1 MSENLVLEIIKGVS
15 AITVATVTVS
25 GGVFATKFFNN
36 KNKNNCN
43 KLKITVHPVFTRAEL
58 NKNVILTYFILENK
72 GKEILF
78 KEILINHMDIYK
90 KHMIILCSNISSN
103 EDINSNKLH
112 CESVDAINNIIY
124 DLRTFYK
131 NNTNYNDEENKVL
144 DIVMAK
150 YNKWNR
156 DREFEIITR
165 IQEICGSPFYPDIYT
180 KTVTILDT
188 FLFAMNSTVSDAS
201 KTLDSI
207 NGDLKGLVF
216 RGVEI

>member
-1 MSENLVLEIIKGVS
+1 MSESLILEIIKSVS
-15 AITVATVTVS
+15 AIAVSIVTVC
-25 GGVFATKFFNN
+25 GGVIATKALN
-36 KNKNNCN
+36 KNKKC
-43 KLKITVHPVFTRAEL
+43 KLKITSHPVFTRAEL
-58 NKNVILTYFILENK
+58 NKNVILTYFMLENK
-72 GKEILF
+72 GKEVLF

-90 KHMIILCSNISSN
+90 KHMIILCENISDNDSI
-103 EDINSNKLH
+103 DSNKLH
-112 CESVDAINNIIY
+112 CESVEAINNIIC
-124 DLRTFYK
+124 DLRNFYK
-131 NNTNYNDEENKVL
+131 NNTNYNAEENKVL
-144 DIVMAK
+144 DIVMLK
-150 YNKWNR
+150 YNNWNR

-216 RGVEI
+216 RGVKI

>member
-1 MSENLVLEIIKGVS
+1 MSENLVLEIIKSVS
-15 AITVATVTVS
+15 AIAVACVTVC
-25 GGVFATKFFNN
+25 GGVFATKIFN
-36 KNKNNCN
+36 KNKNN
-43 KLKITVHPVFTRAEL
+43 KLKITSHPVFTRAEL

-90 KHMIILCSNISSN
+90 KHMVTLCDNISIS
-103 EDINSNKLH
+103 DPVDSNKLH
-112 CESVDAINNIIY
+112 CESVDAINNIIC

-131 NNTNYNDEENKVL
+131 NNANYNAEENKVL
-144 DIVMAK
+144 DIVMGK

-216 RGVEI
+216 RGVEIK